1 MNGGIAL
8 EENKNP
14 TLILADGSEY
24 EYTLG
29 GAVSSIGDMY
39 IDIPNL
45 TMSSAFS
52 IFSDI
57 GKTKHMEFWAGGSV
71 SAFDGYTVLGGVEVP
86 YNLPNTVRITMRR
99 GADITEESLAAAQA
113 EAAQY
118 KAALALLGIETEGTT

>member
-1 MNGGIAL
+1 M
-8 EENKNP
+8 EDSKKP
-14 TLILADGSEY
+14 TLVLADGSEY

-39 IDIPNL
+39 IDISNL

-57 GKTKHMEFWAGGSV
+57 EKTKHMEFRAGGSV

-86 YNLPNTVRITMRR
+86 YNLPNTVRVTMRK
-99 GADITEESLAAAQA
+99 GVDSTEEALATAQA

-118 KAALALLGIETEGTT
+118 KAALELLGIETEVN